1 MESLNIETSKKR
13 LCLNGDES
21 KVIEFNPED
30 LDTRKKFFD
39 ASKEIFQKQREYD
52 IAVKE
57 IESEEDDM
65 KKTEKAFELE
75 QNLYNLMKSII
86 DDIFG
91 NGTSDMITDG
101 KSNIFSLVNF
111 IIAITPYFRAVTDKQ
126 KNKYTNNLKSAGLI

>member
-57 IESEEDDM
+57 IESEQDDM

-75 QNLYNLMKSII
+75 QNLYNLMKNII

-101 KSNIFSLVNF
+101 KTNIFSLVNF

>member
-30 LDTRKKFFD
+30 LETRKKFFD

-75 QNLYNLMKSII
+75 QNLYNLMKNII

>member
-57 IESEEDDM
+57 IESEQDDM

-75 QNLYNLMKSII
+75 QNLYNLMKSIV

>member
-57 IESEEDDM
+57 IESEQDDM

-75 QNLYNLMKSII
+75 QNLYNLMKNII

>member
-21 KVIEFNPED
+21 KIIEFNPED

-57 IESEEDDM
+57 IESEQDDM

-75 QNLYNLMKSII
+75 QNLYNLMKSIV

-101 KSNIFSLVNF
+101 KANIFSLVNF

>member
-21 KVIEFNPED
+21 KIIEFNPED

-57 IESEEDDM
+57 IESEQDDM

-75 QNLYNLMKSII
+75 QNLYNLMKSIV

>member
-21 KVIEFNPED
+21 KVIEFKPED

>member
-57 IESEEDDM
+57 IESEQDDM